1 MAAHART
8 DSPSCT
14 HTHDLFRF
22 HTVLERRRRD
32 DHSFQMPKDK
42 KRMECDV
49 EGRVKKRRKSANRSS
64 ADPLD
69 TSDEYWRALC
79 PNLHVNDTSF
89 KESCKPL
96 RLPEEIVSRC
106 RRQLLEDG
114 FFTLPPDALDWAV
127 SLKAMRIGVRRLI
140 KHGWPASMLLV
151 YDEAWA
157 IAHQLS
163 LLMSTI
169 SGGCSNSLDTLA
181 WSVTPALG
189 QSGFAPH
196 RDRQPP
202 DVPGS
207 FRADGTPKYCTC
219 WVALSHASTDN
230 SCLYLIPRSHD
241 PGYDRGDD
249 HSPEAEDPLM
259 SVFRASDEAVQAVST
274 RGGP

>member
-22 HTVLERRRRD
+22 NTVLERRRRD
-32 DHSFQMPKDK
+32 DHSFQMPKNK

-106 RRQLLEDG
+106 RRQLLE
-114 FFTLPPDALDWAV
+114 
-127 SLKAMRIGVRRLI
+127 
-140 KHGWPASMLLV
+140 
-151 YDEAWA
+151 EAA
-157 IAHQLS
+157 QL
-163 LLMSTI
+163 
-169 SGGCSNSLDTLA
+169 A
-181 WSVTPALG
+181 
-189 QSGFAPH
+189 
-196 RDRQPP
+196 
-202 DVPGS
+202 
-207 FRADGTPKYCTC
+207 
-219 WVALSHASTDN
+219 
-230 SCLYLIPRSHD
+230 
-241 PGYDRGDD
+241 
-249 HSPEAEDPLM
+249 
-259 SVFRASDEAVQAVST
+259 
-274 RGGP
+274 